1 MTTQKREIDL
11 RSDELSIVELEA
23 VSGGRIR
30 LIDIRMLYKD
40 FIRMPVTG
48 PQPTRYA

>member
-1 MTTQKREIDL
+1 MTMQKREIDP

-30 LIDIRMLYKD
+30 WIDIHMPYKD
-40 FIRMPVTG
+40 FIKMPVSG